1 MMMMLFIPRC
11 GLAAKLACG
20 PSTVSRR
27 RQQAAQGHGVDTTA
41 TFSTVPT
48 GRLPKGNATPAAAG
62 VLNPTVER
70 KRNRT
75 QKIQSRTVGL
85 VLDRLRQ
92 QQQIKAWNTGNPGI
106 VATTTPMMAHEIV
119 ASVAAEAGLRPE
131 QVWSGRTRDV
141 ASQGLVGRLQ
151 TLAARRE
158 ESSHEELA
166 ASSVRPRSAPP
177 YKTPGLTGRSG
188 CSGLTVERALLSRL
202 DSPGPGM
209 LLNTRKKS
217 SASPKD
223 AVSPARR
230 GAYEAVRA
238 SQATADLIMP
248 PDSVPV
254 LGKSVAAMAQGA
266 PLRAIVAACDKA
278 VNRVKGQ
285 DHRMGTACRVVRQ
298 LAGDVLEQVAVVSM
312 EYRSFKH
319 SIIGPRPQ

>member
-1 MMMMLFIPRC
+1 MGFIENTAI
-11 GLAAKLACG
+11 LAAKMACG

-48 GRLPKGNATPAAAG
+48 GRLPEGNATPAAAG

-85 VLDRLRQ
+85 VLDRLRE

-106 VATTTPMMAHEIV
+106 LATTTPMMAHEIV
-119 ASVAAEAGLRPE
+119 ASVAAEAGLRSE
-131 QVWSGRTRDV
+131 QV
-141 ASQGLVGRLQ
+141 
-151 TLAARRE
+151 
-158 ESSHEELA
+158 
-166 ASSVRPRSAPP
+166 SVRPSSAPL
-177 YKTPGLTGRSG
+177 YKPPGPTQRSG
-188 CSGLTVERALLSRL
+188 CSGLNVERALLSRL
-202 DSPGPGM
+202 DPPGPGM

-217 SASPKD
+217 QASPRE

-238 SQATADLIMP
+238 SQATADLTP

-278 VNRVKGQ
+278 VGRVKGQ
-285 DHRMGTACRVVRQ
+285 DHRMGTACRFVRQ
-298 LAGDVLEQVAVVSM
+298 LAGDVLEQVAAVLM

-319 SIIGPRPQ
+319 SVVGPRPRWRDAANTDL